1 MLSGIAKRAIP
12 FLVRTVAPEAMQ
24 MGKAVLSDVLEGRQL
39 RESLRNRGI
48 TAAKGVGRRIIRG
61 GRIMKKRTKVKRGR
75 KSKKK
80 KTRKRQLKRKSSR
93 ACYKGDIFSMPTLV

>member
-12 FLVRTVAPEAMQ
+12 ILVRTVAPEAMQ

-80 KTRKRQLKRKSSR
+80 KNKKAATEKKIIPRL
-93 ACYKGDIFSMPTLV
+93 L